1 MDYSELLNK
10 NIIKIL
16 EVLKKERLYFNQISE
31 LANIK
36 SKNNLLK
43 NLNIMTNLKVLKK
56 EKSKG
61 NTFYN
66 INYENA
72 LALILLQL
80 INTIKLQNL
89 PFERRKAIQELIQK
103 TKPILAV
110 LFGSTAKASFKKQS
124 DIDILFIYNEKM
136 KNINEKIK
144 EISSKYG
151 VKINPI
157 IIEFSEL
164 DMRNE
169 TLKHILKTGYPIVGH
184 IYFYEV
190 FKNV

>member
-1 MDYSELLNK
+1 MDYNELLNK

-66 INYENA
+66 INYENN

-89 PFERRKAIQELIQK
+89 PFERRKAVQELIQK
-103 TKPILAV
+103 TKPVMAV
-110 LFGSTAKASFKKQS
+110 LFGSTAKASFKKES
-124 DIDILFIYNEKM
+124 DIDILLIYNAKIQN
-136 KNINEKIK
+136 KQIK

-157 IIEFSEL
+157 IIKFSEL

-190 FKNV
+190 FKNA

>member
-1 MDYSELLNK
+1 MDYNKLLNK

-31 LANIK
+31 LADIK

-43 NLNIMTNLKVLKK
+43 NLNVMTDLKILKK

-66 INYENA
+66 INYENN
-72 LALILLQL
+72 LSLILLQL
-80 INTIKLQNL
+80 INTIKFQNL
-89 PFERRKAIQELIQK
+89 PFERRKAVQELIQK
-103 TKPILAV
+103 TKPVLAV
-110 LFGSTAKASFKKQS
+110 LFGSTAKAGFKKQS
-124 DIDILFIYNEKM
+124 DIDILLIYNEKT
-136 KNINEKIK
+136 KDKKIK

-151 VKINPI
+151 VRINPVI
-157 IIEFSEL
+157 IKFSEL
-164 DMRNE
+164 NIRND
-169 TLKHILKTGYPIVGH
+169 TIAHILKTGYPIVGH